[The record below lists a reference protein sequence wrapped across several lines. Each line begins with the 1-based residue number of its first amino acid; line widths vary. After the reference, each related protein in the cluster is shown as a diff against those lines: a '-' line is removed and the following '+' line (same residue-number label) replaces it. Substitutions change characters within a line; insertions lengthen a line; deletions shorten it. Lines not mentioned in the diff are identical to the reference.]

1 MNHVRIYCP
10 LTRSVLRKCAQLR
23 IFFSLG
29 ITWSGFSF
37 SGSACVSLP
46 PPATKSRPAGSASDT
61 PEKEKEEKTA
71 ASSTAA
77 TKSQDSAPS
86 TPTKNDKDKKDKPSK
101 KKDKSSKGAVNLPP
115 VESKPPPG
123 PLVALGRR
131 DKPLKRPRSV
141 FETGTT
147 RTHVS
152 YCLPPLPPPPRVRLP
167 VYSAVYKPPSH
178 TRFRTLISLSLSL
191 CVCVSVLLCSSRFS
205 QSVIHSH
212 QLIQCCS
219 TYVGVYCSTHSN
231 KRPGNLSRYD
241 KSHKQCA
248 VGFVPIK
255 GVCITSRYGYIG
267 GDVALLPVYVV
278 FYMSTET
285 HVCPRCMTLQT
296 QTCIY
301 MQPGVVCSA
310 LLTLARAMKQ
320 CAFMTKLHDSVWFNA
335 KRPL

>member
-1 MNHVRIYCP
+1 M
-10 LTRSVLRKCAQLR
+10 A
-23 IFFSLG
+23 IFKEG
-29 ITWSGFSF
+29 Q
-37 SGSACVSLP
+37 A
-46 PPATKSRPAGSASDT
+46 ATKSRPAGSASDT

-191 CVCVSVLLCSSRFS
+191 CVFVCLYYFVHRGSAKVS
-205 QSVIHSH
+205 
-212 QLIQCCS
+212 
-219 TYVGVYCSTHSN
+219 YTHINSY
-231 KRPGNLSRYD
+231 S
-241 KSHKQCA
+241 A
-248 VGFVPIK
+248 
-255 GVCITSRYGYIG
+255 
-267 GDVALLPVYVV
+267 ALH
-278 FYMSTET
+278 M
-285 HVCPRCMTLQT
+285 
-296 QTCIY
+296 
-301 MQPGVVCSA
+301 
-310 LLTLARAMKQ
+310 
-320 CAFMTKLHDSVWFNA
+320 
-335 KRPL
+335 